1 MSPLSNPA
9 DLVPA
14 TTTTTTTTT
23 TAPLARAI
31 LDLVG
36 HVPDSRQTPSAQP
49 GVHADQLARAA
60 ARQAAL
66 AAGSLALPPGPLGW
80 LTVLP
85 ELVTVWRIQARLV
98 ADIAGL
104 YGQHAHLGRE
114 QMLYCLFK
122 HTAAL
127 AVRDLVV
134 RAGERFLV
142 QTVSSRA
149 LQSVAQGIGLRVGR
163 QVIGKGV
170 SRWLP
175 LVGAVGVGAY
185 AYADTR
191 QVARTAIEMFE
202 RGVFT
207 GGQP

>member
-1 MSPLSNPA
+1 MSSFPSPSPSSH
-9 DLVPA
+9 DLTPTGA
-14 TTTTTTTTT
+14 A
-23 TAPLARAI
+23 APLARAI

-36 HVPDSRQTPSAQP
+36 HVPDSRQAAAAQP
-49 GVHADQLARAA
+49 GRQAEQLTRVA

-85 ELVTVWRIQARLV
+85 ELVAVWRIQARLV

-104 YGQHAHLGRE
+104 YGQHAQLGRE
-114 QMLYCLFK
+114 QMLYCLFR
-122 HTAAL
+122 HTAAQ

-142 QTVSSRA
+142 QTVSSRV
-149 LQSVAQGIGLRVGR
+149 LQTVAQGIGLRLGR
-163 QVIGKGV
+163 QVIGKGM

-202 RGVFT
+202 RGVIT
-207 GGQP
+207 AGQP

>member
-1 MSPLSNPA
+1 MSPSSPPSSSRTEV
-9 DLVPA
+9 VPA
-14 TTTTTTTTT
+14 TAA
-23 TAPLARAI
+23 APLAKAI
-31 LDLVG
+31 LELVG
-36 HVPDSRQTPSAQP
+36 HVPASRQTASAQP

-104 YGQHAHLGRE
+104 YGQHAQLGRE

-122 HTAAL
+122 HTAAQ

-142 QTVSSRA
+142 QTVSSRV

-175 LVGAVGVGAY
+175 LVGAMGVGAY

-202 RGVFT
+202 RGVIT
-207 GGQP
+207 AGQP